1 MRRAALLGPQR
12 FRPCVAAVLD
22 ELGCRGTLAV
32 VTAGWQEREEEVDEL
47 RAHVGRDVVNLQ
59 LYARNE
65 SALAD
70 DPELAAALRRHQ
82 EELQALQELYRLRL
96 TLALRAVVELE
107 AREGPLAVEERREA
121 LRAVRV
127 LDRRHLARIRRERA
141 AFEARMRPGDR
152 RPIALHRKALARALE
167 RASAL
172 AIAGGHV
179 AVLLNRL
186 RLFAIHE
193 LAPALPIVA
202 WSAGAMALSERV
214 VLFHDDPPQGAGHAE
229 ILDIGLAVCPRVVP
243 LPHASRRLRLGDA
256 ARVGRFAERFAPAV
270 CLALDGGEHLAFDGR
285 EWRAGPGVRRLG
297 FGGAVEEVSVF

>member
-1 MRRAALLGPQR
+1 MVASESYRFGLHCRSIAPVRQARHPGTLSPPMRRAALLGPQR

-22 ELGCRGTLAV
+22 ALGCRGTLAV

-107 AREGPLAVEERREA
+107 GREGSLALEERREA

-127 LDRRHLARIRRERA
+127 LDRRHLSRIRRERA
-141 AFEARMRPGDR
+141 AF
-152 RPIALHRKALARALE
+152 
-167 RASAL
+167 
-172 AIAGGHV
+172 
-179 AVLLNRL
+179 
-186 RLFAIHE
+186 
-193 LAPALPIVA
+193 
-202 WSAGAMALSERV
+202 
-214 VLFHDDPPQGAGHAE
+214 
-229 ILDIGLAVCPRVVP
+229 
-243 LPHASRRLRLGDA
+243 
-256 ARVGRFAERFAPAV
+256 
-270 CLALDGGEHLAFDGR
+270 
-285 EWRAGPGVRRLG
+285 
-297 FGGAVEEVSVF
+297 